1 MKIAVVGA
9 GRAGTALAVH
19 WRKAGHEIVA
29 VSGRN
34 KTAARAATYL
44 PDVPF
49 MPNPAEAAKAAEV
62 VVVGVPDD
70 AIVAVCESLAT
81 AGAVGAGQSVM
92 HLSGASGLDM
102 LASARAAG
110 AHTMSFHPLQTF
122 PTVEAAIDRLPG
134 SAVAI
139 TTEDGDEDTALIGE
153 RLAADAGA
161 RAFRLDDNVKSL
173 YHAAAVFASNY
184 LVAVTAEAEELFKAA
199 GLPEPNELFM
209 PLVRASL
216 DNVASLGP
224 EAALTGPAARGDA
237 GTVARNLEALAA
249 NSPQAIPSYVALARV
264 ALDLA
269 EHSGR
274 LAPEERAKV
283 EEVLARWK

>member
-209 PLVRASL
+209 PLMRASL
-216 DNVASLGP
+216 DNVASLGS